1 MSCLRRDLLV
11 NFLVLP
17 PSVNSS
23 RMFVGAGSAPM
34 LQAASA
40 WDGIASELSSAAS
53 SFSSVISGLT
63 DQAWRGPASAA
74 MIATAAPYAAYL
86 SSAADQAVTA
96 AAQAKSMA
104 SLFESALV
112 STVHPAAVAA
122 NRGDLVSLVTSN
134 LLGQNGPAIAA
145 TDAAYEQMWATDVA
159 AMVDYHAGASAA
171 LEQLT
176 PWSLLQDV
184 LGTLEKIPGIDV
196 VGVGNKALLTLGIGN
211 SLAWNVGSG
220 NLGELNLGSGNIGD
234 LNLGSGNFG
243 GLAFGLGNSGRV

>member
-171 LEQLT
+171 LAQLT

-196 VGVGNKALLTLGIGN
+196 VGVGKGPADSGHRQQPGVERGQRKPGRAQPGQRKHRRPQPRQRTLLRARLRPREQRPG
-211 SLAWNVGSG
+211 
-220 NLGELNLGSGNIGD
+220 
-234 LNLGSGNFG
+234 
-243 GLAFGLGNSGRV
+243 